1 MSTSTPLLGALPANP
16 PGLSAIAD
24 RAGDFAGVR
33 EALLRPLPGEV
44 AISGW
49 RPAAGDLGLQVLE
62 WWAYLADILT
72 FYNERYANE
81 SYLRTATRDVSVA
94 DLVALLGYRP
104 APGLAAT
111 GTLGVVRRPAHP
123 SEPLVIPAGM
133 PVGSVATPGIPAQTF
148 EVDAAAAFTDPSQ
161 LPVALEPDT
170 TLALNSDGS
179 LTIRLAGKVTSVAAG
194 DELLF
199 VNRAFAGVS
208 EDWAIVTVTAVA
220 PAPIPGSTAT
230 DTTVTV
236 AQVPVPA
243 SLKAVNPYFDDTP
256 GRKPGEAYAVG
267 KGQGHVGRK
276 EGSARKSAR
285 TDIGASEV
293 PGGLA
298 LFGGARYLDDLR
310 YYAYQ
315 QSRRPPGDG
324 RGSHPV
330 SGDVYTGQ
338 LHRMISGTPDV
349 SAYRLMRATA
359 AAPLWSRS
367 TNVPAIDFENAST
380 DGVPVNLAA
389 VAGRP
394 GIGDLVLLRHP
405 QYYAALGS
413 VTATTDALV
422 AVTNPADPGDSTH
435 AALVPHTVLTLDVW
449 QYSRIQLVVMNAQ
462 AQTGTLQAEH
472 SFRDVGTLVGV
483 PPAELDG
490 LPATVDVPAGAA
502 PAVNAAALLQG
513 PTGAGA
519 AVTVTAVTA
528 DDGVAHLTLGASAAP
543 ETAAALDA
551 PLLVPLRLLLDTVP
565 VSRGVT
571 VPDETLGSGNAALA
585 GQSFTLAKG
594 PLTYLPGGAGPSSTL
609 TVSVNG
615 IAWQEVASFYGQSA
629 TATVYVVTRSP
640 DGATTTVTFGDGADG
655 ARLPTG
661 TDNVH
666 ASYRFGGGAL
676 SPPAKRL
683 QTILRPQANLASIE
697 NPVAVTPGAD
707 PEPAGAVRSAA
718 PESVTTFG
726 RAISAGDY
734 EQIAA
739 GALGVARTAAVWT
752 FDATQQRALVTVYV
766 GDDAD
771 AATAAAAALAAEED
785 PRRPITVLAAT
796 PTPISLSATL
806 VVDARYDADGVL
818 AAATAAVAD
827 PSTGVFAPDR
837 MRIGALLYRSTVAA
851 ALSVAGVIA
860 IHQLL
865 LLGGEQDV
873 FDPGA
878 GGFFTLDADSPS
890 LTTVTA

>member
-1 MSTSTPLLGALPANP
+1 
-16 PGLSAIAD
+16 
-24 RAGDFAGVR
+24 VR

-81 SYLRTATRDVSVA
+81 NYLRTATRDDSVA

-104 APGLAAT
+104 APGQAAT

-133 PVGSVATPGIPAQTF
+133 PVGSVATPGIPSQTF

-161 LPVALEPDT
+161 LPVALEADT

-179 LTIRLAGKVTSVAAG
+179 LTLRLAGKVTSVAVG

-199 VNRAFAGVS
+199 VNRAFAGAS

-220 PAPIPGSTAT
+220 SAPVPGSTTT

-236 AQVPVPA
+236 AQVPVPEA
-243 SLKAVNPYFDDTP
+243 LKAINPYFNDSP
-256 GRKPGEAYAVG
+256 GRRPGESYAVG
-267 KGQGHVGRK
+267 EGQRHAGRK
-276 EGSARKSAR
+276 EAARKSAR
-285 TDIGASEV
+285 TEV
-293 PGGLA
+293 VAGEVSGGLA
-298 LFGGARYLDDLR
+298 LFGGERYLDDLR

-315 QSRRPPGDG
+315 QYRRPPGDG

-338 LHRMISGTPDV
+338 LHRMISASPDV

-359 AAPLWSRS
+359 VAPLWSRS
-367 TNVPAIDFENAST
+367 TDVSAIVVARTSTASVT
-380 DGVPVNLAA
+380 ANLAA
-389 VAGRP
+389 VAARP

-413 VTATTDALV
+413 VSATKDALV
-422 AVTNPADPGDSTH
+422 GVTNPADSTH
-435 AALVPHTVLTLDVW
+435 AALIPYTSLTLDVW
-449 QYSRIQLVVMNAQ
+449 QYSQIQLVVMNAQ
-462 AQTGTLQAEH
+462 ARTGSLQAKH
-472 SFRDVGTLVGV
+472 SFRDVGTIVGV

-502 PAVNAAALLQG
+502 PAVNSTALLQG

-528 DDGVAHLTLGASAAP
+528 VDGVAHLTLGASAAP
-543 ETAAALDA
+543 ETGAALDA
-551 PLLVPLRLLLDTVP
+551 PLLVPLRLLLDTVS

-585 GQSFTLAKG
+585 GQAFTLAKG
-594 PLTYLPGGAGPSSTL
+594 PLTYLPGGDGPSSTL
-609 TVSVNG
+609 TVRVNG
-615 IAWQEVASFYGQSA
+615 IAWQEVTSFYGQPP

-683 QTILRPQANLASIE
+683 ETILRPQANLASIE

-707 PEPAGAVRSAA
+707 PEPADAVRTAA
-718 PESVTTFG
+718 PASVTTFG

-752 FDATQQRALVTVYV
+752 FDPTQQRAVVTVYV
-766 GDDAD
+766 GDDAN
-771 AATAAAAALAAEED
+771 AATAAAAALEAEED
-785 PRRPITVLAAT
+785 PRRPITVIAAT
-796 PTPISLSATL
+796 PAPISLSATL
-806 VVDARYDADGVL
+806 VVDPRYDPDAVL

-827 PSTGVFAPDR
+827 PATGVFAPDR

-851 ALSVAGVIA
+851 ALSVPGVTA

-865 LLGGEQDV
+865 LLGGEQEV

-878 GGFFTLDADSPS
+878 GGFFTLAADSPT

>member
-1 MSTSTPLLGALPANP
+1 M
-16 PGLSAIAD
+16 
-24 RAGDFAGVR
+24 R

-49 RPAAGDLGLQVLE
+49 RPAAGDLGLQLLE

-81 SYLRTATRDVSVA
+81 SYLRTATRDASVA

-133 PVGSVATPGIPAQTF
+133 PVGSVATPGIPSQTF

-161 LPVALEPDT
+161 LPVALEADT

-179 LTIRLAGKVTSVAAG
+179 LTLRLAGKVTSVAKG

-220 PAPIPGSTAT
+220 PAPVPGSTAT

-236 AQVPVPA
+236 VQTPVPDD
-243 SLKAVNPYFDDTP
+243 LKRANPYFDDSR
-256 GRKPGEAYAVG
+256 GRRPGESYSVD
-267 KGQGHVGRK
+267 KGQGHAGRK
-276 EGSARKSAR
+276 QSAARRSAR
-285 TDIGASEV
+285 TEVVAGEV

-298 LFGGARYLDDLR
+298 MFGGARYLDDLR

-315 QSRRPPGDG
+315 QERLPPDGG
-324 RGSHPV
+324 RGSHKGG
-330 SGDVYTGQ
+330 GDVYTGQ
-338 LHRMISGTPDV
+338 LHRMISATPDA

-359 AAPLWSRS
+359 TTPLWSRS
-367 TNVPAIDFENAST
+367 SGVSAIVVSRSST
-380 DGVPVNLAA
+380 GSVTVNLAA
-389 VAGRP
+389 VAARP
-394 GIGDLVLLRHP
+394 VIGDLVLLRHP

-422 AVTNPADPGDSTH
+422 AVSNPADSAH
-435 AALVPHTVLTLDVW
+435 AALVPHTALTLDVW
-449 QYSRIQLVVMNAQ
+449 QYSQIQLVVMNAQ
-462 AQTGTLQAEH
+462 AHTGSLQAKH

-490 LPATVDVPAGAA
+490 VPATVDVPAGAA
-502 PAVNAAALLQG
+502 PALNAAALLQG

-528 DDGVAHLTLGASAAP
+528 DDGVAHLTLGASSAP
-543 ETAAALDA
+543 ETAVAFDA
-551 PLLVPLRLLLDTVP
+551 PLLVPMRLLLDTVS
-565 VSRGVT
+565 VSRGVA

-594 PLTYLPGGAGPSSTL
+594 PLTYLPGGGGPSSTL
-609 TVSVNG
+609 TVRVNG
-615 IAWQEVASFYGQSA
+615 IAWQEVASFYGQPP

-640 DGATTTVTFGDGADG
+640 DGATTAVTFGDGADG

-683 QTILRPQANLASIE
+683 ETILRPQANLASIE

-707 PEPAGAVRSAA
+707 PEPTGAVRTAA
-718 PESVTTFG
+718 PASVTTFG

-752 FDATQQRALVTVYV
+752 FDAIQQRALVTVYV

-771 AATAAAAALAAEED
+771 AATHAAAALAAEED

-806 VVDARYDADGVL
+806 VIDPRYDADGVL

-827 PSTGVFAPDR
+827 PATGVFAPDR

-851 ALSVAGVIA
+851 ALSVPGVTA

-878 GGFFTLDADSPS
+878 GGFFTLAADSPT

>member
-220 PAPIPGSTAT
+220 PAPVPGSTAT

-236 AQVPVPA
+236 VQTPVPEA
-243 SLKAVNPYFDDTP
+243 LKRVNPYFDNTP
-256 GRKPGEAYAVG
+256 GRERPREYAVD
-267 KGQGHVGRK
+267 VERESAVDVEAGRV
-276 EGSARKSAR
+276 ERDERAVRTNAR
-285 TDIGASEV
+285 TGVVAAEV

-298 LFGGARYLDDLR
+298 AFGGSRYLDDLR
-310 YYAYQ
+310 YYAYKYRQ
-315 QSRRPPGDG
+315 KRRPPG
-324 RGSHPV
+324 RGQGPPV
-330 SGDVYTGQ
+330 NADIYTGQ
-338 LHRMISGTPDV
+338 LQRMISVTSDA
-349 SAYRLMRATA
+349 SAYRLMRSAAT
-359 AAPLWSRS
+359 APLWSVSSDRS
-367 TNVPAIDFENAST
+367 AIDVGAST
-380 DGVPVNLAA
+380 GSAKVNLAA
-389 VAGRP
+389 VAVRP
-394 GIGDLVLLRHP
+394 GIGDLVMLRHP
-405 QYYAALGS
+405 QYYAALAS
-413 VTATTDALV
+413 VTATTNELV
-422 AVTNPADPGDSTH
+422 SLTDVGNSANPP
-435 AALVPHTVLTLDVW
+435 LVPHTVLTLDVW
-449 QYSRIQLVVMNAQ
+449 QYSQIQLVVMNAQ

-490 LPATVDVPAGAA
+490 LPATVEGPAGAA

-513 PTGAGA
+513 PPGAGA
-519 AVTVTAVTA
+519 AVTVTADTA

-543 ETAAALDA
+543 ESAPALDA

-585 GQSFTLAKG
+585 GQSLHARQGPAHLPPGRRGAEQHAHRPPERDRLA
-594 PLTYLPGGAGPSSTL
+594 GGSEL
-609 TVSVNG
+609 
-615 IAWQEVASFYGQSA
+615 
-629 TATVYVVTRSP
+629 
-640 DGATTTVTFGDGADG
+640 
-655 ARLPTG
+655 L
-661 TDNVH
+661 
-666 ASYRFGGGAL
+666 
-676 SPPAKRL
+676 
-683 QTILRPQANLASIE
+683 
-697 NPVAVTPGAD
+697 
-707 PEPAGAVRSAA
+707 
-718 PESVTTFG
+718 
-726 RAISAGDY
+726 
-734 EQIAA
+734 
-739 GALGVARTAAVWT
+739 RTAANGHRPT
-752 FDATQQRALVTVYV
+752 ESSPARR
-766 GDDAD
+766 
-771 AATAAAAALAAEED
+771 TA
-785 PRRPITVLAAT
+785 PP
-796 PTPISLSATL
+796 PP
-806 VVDARYDADGVL
+806 
-818 AAATAAVAD
+818 
-827 PSTGVFAPDR
+827 
-837 MRIGALLYRSTVAA
+837 
-851 ALSVAGVIA
+851 
-860 IHQLL
+860 
-865 LLGGEQDV
+865 
-873 FDPGA
+873 
-878 GGFFTLDADSPS
+878 
-890 LTTVTA
+890 